1 MTWVKICGTT
11 NLDDALV
18 AVEAGADAV
27 GFVFYEKSP
36 RNVSV
41 DAARKIV
48 EQLPAKL
55 EKVGVFVD
63 ADCDGMR
70 DAVASAGL
78 TAIQLHGRRSL
89 ESACQDAR
97 PVTESLGVS
106 KVIPMI
112 PSSRL
117 SETDGGV
124 MIKGSI
130 REKVFALLVDSQANG
145 VGGGTGVPFDWDA
158 TKGMIQAL
166 GRSFPVI
173 VAGGLTPSNAADA
186 LRTFRPFGLDVVSGV
201 EASPGKKDPD
211 KVRAFV
217 RAVRD
222 YDRRVG

>member
-1 MTWVKICGTT
+1 MTWVKICGMT
-11 NLDDALV
+11 NLEDALV
-18 AVEAGADAV
+18 AVDAGADAV
-27 GFVFYEKSP
+27 GFVFHEKSS
-36 RNVSV
+36 RNVTA

-63 ADCDGMR
+63 ADCDGMH
-70 DAVASAGL
+70 DTVSSAGL
-78 TAIQLHGRRSL
+78 TAVQLHGGRSL

-112 PSSRL
+112 PGSRL
-117 SETDGGV
+117 SEADGGV
-124 MIKGSI
+124 VINGSI
-130 REKVFALLVDSQANG
+130 REKIYALLVDSQVNG
-145 VGGGTGVPFDWDA
+145 VGGGTGVPFDWNA
-158 TKGMIQAL
+158 TKAMIQAL

-173 VAGGLTPSNAADA
+173 VAGGLTPSNAVDA
-186 LRTFRPFGLDVVSGV
+186 LRTFQPFGLDVVSGV
-201 EASPGKKDPD
+201 EASPGKKDPE

-217 RAVRD
+217 RAVRE